1 MKYFNVKIEKNADG
15 THSVEVRG
23 VSRAYWQTPCYENES
38 EDYKALL
45 DTMAGQGTSRPGPFS
60 YVDSEYVTAFLIL
73 DSATVGSIRD
83 LVDAEIKW
91 TRALCVLNNSI
102 PHEGSLTEMLS
113 PRYGRIPSGDMIFV
127 YGDEV
132 YVKSREEVIKA
143 NIRQFKRPILE
154 ATRRLSS
161 WVLENEDGLS
171 AAEWTEPID
180 NPLTVWQF
188 KTLYS
193 VKSYNPFVTKAEFA
207 EQFFFAEDAFGAER
221 APASMV
227 VPGAVPESELRKTA
241 GLSTTG
247 PLANYECEGQMS
259 FEDMGWTVP
268 GGDGT
273 LPEPQSAAEAE
284 PEEAE
289 EEEIPLDM

>member
-60 YVDSEYVTAFLIL
+60 YVDSEYVTAFLIP
-73 DSATVGSIRD
+73 DAATVGSIRD

-91 TRALCVLNNSI
+91 PRALCVLNNSI
-102 PHEGSLTEMLS
+102 PHEGSPTEIQ

-132 YVKSREEVIKA
+132 HVKSRGELIRA
-143 NIRQFKRPILE
+143 NIRWPKHPIPE
-154 ATRRLSS
+154 AERRLAS
-161 WVLENEDGLS
+161 WVVENEGGLA

-268 GGDGT
+268 GGDGAT
-273 LPEPQSAAEAE
+273 PEPEVTAEAE

-289 EEEIPLDM
+289 EEEIPLD

>member
-1 MKYFNVKIEKNADG
+1 MKYFNVKIDRNADG

-23 VSRAYWQTPCYENES
+23 LSRAYWQTPCYENES
-38 EDYKALL
+38 EDYKELL
-45 DTMAGQGTSRPGPFS
+45 NAMAGQGTSRPGN
-60 YVDSEYVTAFLIL
+60 YVDSEYVTAFSIP

-102 PHEGSLTEMLS
+102 PHEGSLTKMQPS
-113 PRYGRIPSGDMIFV
+113 RYGRIPSGDMIFV
-127 YGDEV
+127 GGSDV
-132 YVKSREEVIKA
+132 YVKSREEVIRA
-143 NIRQFKRPILE
+143 NICFRRPGAAIFSE
-154 ATRRLSS
+154 TVRRLSS
-161 WVLENEDGLS
+161 WVLENEDGLA
-171 AAEWTEPID
+171 AAEWTEPIN
-180 NPLTVWQF
+180 NPLTARQF
-188 KTLYS
+188 ES
-193 VKSYNPFVTKAEFA
+193 QSYNPFVTKAEFA

-268 GGDGT
+268 EGDGT
-273 LPEPQSAAEAE
+273 LPEPEVAAEAE

>member
-1 MKYFNVKIEKNADG
+1 MKYFNVKIDRNADG

-38 EDYKALL
+38 EDYKELL
-45 DTMAGQGTSRPGPFS
+45 NAMAGQGTSRFS
-60 YVDSEYVTAFLIL
+60 SYRETEQSVSFQIPDT
-73 DSATVGSIRD
+73 ATVGSIRD
-83 LVDAEIKW
+83 EVDAEVRW
-91 TRALCVLNNSI
+91 SRALWVLNNSI
-102 PHEGSLTEMLS
+102 PHNGSLAREMQ
-113 PRYGRIPSGDMIFV
+113 PARYGRTPGGDMIFV
-127 YGDEV
+127 HGNNV
-132 YVKSREEVIKA
+132 YVKSCGEVIGTDFR
-143 NIRQFKRPILE
+143 I
-154 ATRRLSS
+154 RRLGTDKNERRLTS
-161 WVLENEDGLS
+161 WVVKNEGGLA

-188 KTLYS
+188 KTQ
-193 VKSYNPFVTKAEFA
+193 SYDPFVTKAEFA

-221 APASMV
+221 TPASMV
-227 VPGAVPESELRKTA
+227 VPGAVPESELRKTS

-284 PEEAE
+284 SEEAE

>member
-1 MKYFNVKIEKNADG
+1 MKYFNVKIDRNADG

-38 EDYKALL
+38 EDYKELL
-45 DTMAGQGTSRPGPFS
+45 NAMAGQGTSRPGPYIDAEQS
-60 YVDSEYVTAFLIL
+60 VSFLIL
-73 DSATVGSIRD
+73 DAATVGNVRD
-83 LVDAEIKW
+83 LVDAEVKW
-91 TRALCVLNNSI
+91 ERALCVLNNNI
-102 PHEGSLTEMLS
+102 PHEGSLAKMLP

-143 NIRQFKRPILE
+143 NIRCFAHPIPE
-154 ATRRLSS
+154 DIRRLAS
-161 WVLENEDGLS
+161 WVLENEDGLA

-268 GGDGT
+268 EGNGT

-284 PEEAE
+284 LEEAE
-289 EEEIPLDM
+289 EEEIPLD